1 MATDKG
7 LEEIPESQIES
18 NYDEITDSFDSM
30 NLKSELLRG
39 VYAYGFERPSAI
51 QQRAI
56 MPVIKGSDVIAQAQS
71 GTGKTATFSISVLQK
86 LDPNVKACQ
95 ALILAPT
102 RELAQQIQKVVVAI
116 GDFMNVECH
125 ACIGGTSVRDDMK
138 ALGDGPQ
145 VVVGTPGRVQDMIQ
159 RRVLKTDSMKMFVLD
174 EADEML
180 SRGFTEQI
188 YDIFQLLPQS
198 TQVVLLSATMPQDVL
213 EVTTKFMR
221 DPVRI
226 LVKKDELTLEGIKQ
240 FYIAVEKEDW
250 KLDTLSDLYETVTIT
265 QAVIFCNTRRK
276 VDWLTNK
283 LTERDFTVSAM
294 HGDMDQG
301 QRDLIMKEFRSGSSR
316 VLIATDLLAR
326 GIDVQQVSLVINYDL
341 PANREN
347 YIHRIGRGG
356 RFGRKGVAINFVT
369 ADDVRM
375 MREIE
380 QFYSTQIEEMPMNVA
395 AASSSK
401 CHITYIMPP
410 PESEWMLWAMRLK
423 TWVAAELNQA
433 SQGVRAIETRCTKLE
448 ETTAFNAL
456 KSDVERLS
464 ASNEHLQHTNTALHD
479 RILEVESESITRDRN
494 SATEL
499 EELRE
504 VSRLLSQQ
512 LKDVIE
518 DCNQVKRESRATEE
532 RQRREQEEMKQQIT
546 GLMSSIEVSNKRKA
560 EHRASSEATSV
571 EDCAAQ
577 ASEPPAALSHPQQ
590 LYSIISQGNETYP
603 EYLASG
609 EAFVREILRQSETQ
623 AVKAYVKGMK
633 QRFRRQAVWA
643 ALEAKGWTWAKARH
657 EIQMIIDEGKKRR
670 QRRRT
675 MQLPSLGK
683 VD

>member
-1 MATDKG
+1 MATEG
-7 LEEIPESQIES
+7 LKDVEGQIES
-18 NYDEITDSFDSM
+18 NYDETVDNFDSM
-30 NLKSELLRG
+30 DLKPELLRG
-39 VYAYGFERPSAI
+39 IYAYGFERPSAI

-56 MPVIKGSDVIAQAQS
+56 LPVINNRDVIAQAQS

-86 LDPNVKACQ
+86 IDLSLKQCQ

-125 ACIGGTSVRDDMK
+125 ACIGGTVVRDDMK
-138 ALGDGPQ
+138 TLQDGVH

-159 RRVLKTDSMKMFVLD
+159 RRALKTDAIKLFVLD

-226 LVKKDELTLEGIKQ
+226 LVKKAELTLEGIKQ
-240 FYIAVEKEDW
+240 FYIAVEKEEW

-276 VDWLTNK
+276 VDWLTEK
-283 LTERDFTVSAM
+283 LTARDFTVSAM
-294 HGDMDQG
+294 HGDMDQN

-341 PANREN
+341 PSNREN

-395 AASSSK
+395 DL
-401 CHITYIMPP
+401 I
-410 PESEWMLWAMRLK
+410 
-423 TWVAAELNQA
+423 
-433 SQGVRAIETRCTKLE
+433 
-448 ETTAFNAL
+448 
-456 KSDVERLS
+456 
-464 ASNEHLQHTNTALHD
+464 
-479 RILEVESESITRDRN
+479 
-494 SATEL
+494 
-499 EELRE
+499 
-504 VSRLLSQQ
+504 
-512 LKDVIE
+512 
-518 DCNQVKRESRATEE
+518 
-532 RQRREQEEMKQQIT
+532 
-546 GLMSSIEVSNKRKA
+546 
-560 EHRASSEATSV
+560 
-571 EDCAAQ
+571 
-577 ASEPPAALSHPQQ
+577 
-590 LYSIISQGNETYP
+590 
-603 EYLASG
+603 
-609 EAFVREILRQSETQ
+609 
-623 AVKAYVKGMK
+623 
-633 QRFRRQAVWA
+633 
-643 ALEAKGWTWAKARH
+643 
-657 EIQMIIDEGKKRR
+657 
-670 QRRRT
+670 
-675 MQLPSLGK
+675 
-683 VD
+683 